1 MSTKA
6 TEAINDQLINASA
19 DSAANTGANT
29 GENTGENRRKFLTF
43 RLGDEE
49 YGLGI
54 LNVREIIGVIDITP
68 LPQTPDYVK
77 GVINLRGKIIP
88 VMELRTRFG
97 LPAVAY
103 GEETCIIVVE
113 VEDETEGSVFQMGV
127 VVDTVSEVLD
137 IAENRIEPAPKFGCR
152 LDTDFIMG
160 MGRSKD
166 RVITLLEVDAV
177 LSRADLAGLLGGV
190 GGEGEFA
197 DEVAEAA

>member
-6 TEAINDQLINASA
+6 TETTTEDLIDASA
-19 DSAANTGANT
+19 DAAA
-29 GENTGENRRKFLTF
+29 NTGENRRKFLTF

-97 LPAVAY
+97 LSAVAY

-113 VEDETEGSVFQMGV
+113 VEDEAEGGAFQMGV

-137 IAENRIEPAPKFGCR
+137 IAEDRIEPAPKFGCR

-160 MGRSKD
+160 MGKSKD

-177 LSRADLAGLLGGV
+177 LSRADLAGLLGDI
-190 GGEGEFA
+190 GGEDEFA
-197 DEVAEAA
+197 DDVAEAA